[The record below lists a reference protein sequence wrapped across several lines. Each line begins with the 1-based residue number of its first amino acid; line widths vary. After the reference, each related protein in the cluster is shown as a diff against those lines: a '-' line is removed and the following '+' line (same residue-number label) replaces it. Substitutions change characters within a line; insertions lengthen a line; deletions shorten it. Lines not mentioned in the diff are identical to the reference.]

1 MTSIGGTARPPSTH
15 GTPRRCLPGGRSAW
29 LGAHRGAAALPVSG
43 ALRLLRKEP
52 RQPPALPSLPAP
64 PAAGAAAALA
74 PGPERR
80 SLVPAEGA
88 AGRAGTLSD
97 SGSGQCGA
105 AGAVSDSGGGQ
116 WGGMGGRAREAAGQ
130 AHAGINRGNWGGGGG
145 AGVGIGIAIA
155 AAPPSF
161 RDRAGLRRGHCLG
174 RARGRSP

>member
-1 MTSIGGTARPPSTH
+1 MTSIGGTARPPSMH
-15 GTPRRCLPGGRSAW
+15 GAPRRCLPGGRSAW

-52 RQPPALPSLPAP
+52 RQPPALRPSLPAP

-88 AGRAGTLSD
+88 AGRAGALS
-97 SGSGQCGA
+97 GGGGGQCGA

-116 WGGMGGRAREAAGQ
+116 WGGAGGGRAR
-130 AHAGINRGNWGGGGG
+130 
-145 AGVGIGIAIA
+145 
-155 AAPPSF
+155 P
-161 RDRAGLRRGHCLG
+161 RDRRMQG
-174 RARGRSP
+174 